1 VEHALLMEVL
11 LLHPTH
17 LTEEELILRIAA
29 WDSDTDALLV
39 RDLLREFRRCGL
51 CRVEGEVIK
60 PTFPALRTYEIITR
74 A

>member
-39 RDLLREFRRCGL
+39 RDLLREFQRYGL
-51 CRVEGEVIK
+51 TRAAGEIIG

-74 A
+74 C